1 MTRLRERMTEA
12 MRQRHFSI
20 RTQQSYVY
28 GVSCLA
34 QYYGRSPEHLS
45 VVEIQKYF
53 DHLVQE
59 KQLAASSCL
68 VRLHAI
74 RFLYLQVLGW
84 SALEVKFV
92 VPKRAQHIP
101 ELLTRAEIRRLLSHC
116 ENDKH
121 RMMLETCYGCGLRV
135 SELVG
140 LRVRDLDGERQ
151 LLRIEQGKGRKD
163 RMVVLSDTLL
173 ENLREYWREYRPGKW
188 LFPANHTGTAVSI
201 QTPQRVFKRLKNKA
215 GIEKVGGI
223 HSLRHAY
230 ATHQLEAGMPLND
243 LQHQLGHSDIRTTL
257 RYVHWVPNYRERN
270 RRGGDLVAKLGET
283 R

>member
-84 SALEVKFV
+84 SALE
-92 VPKRAQHIP
+92 P
-101 ELLTRAEIRRLLSHC
+101 
-116 ENDKH
+116 N
-121 RMMLETCYGCGLRV
+121 
-135 SELVG
+135 LV
-140 LRVRDLDGERQ
+140 
-151 LLRIEQGKGRKD
+151 
-163 RMVVLSDTLL
+163 
-173 ENLREYWREYRPGKW
+173 
-188 LFPANHTGTAVSI
+188 
-201 QTPQRVFKRLKNKA
+201 
-215 GIEKVGGI
+215 
-223 HSLRHAY
+223 Y
-230 ATHQLEAGMPLND
+230 ATTKCYFFKLPRSGLV
-243 LQHQLGHSDIRTTL
+243 QHS
-257 RYVHWVPNYRERN
+257 
-270 RRGGDLVAKLGET
+270 
-283 R
+283 